1 METAH
6 DATEVLQ
13 VLARIETKVD
23 DLKASVETAQEQ
35 TATGSVLSGGLSGA
49 VIAVAVVYAQAILGV
64 RA

>member
-13 VLARIETKVD
+13 VLARIEKKVD
-23 DLKASVETAQEQ
+23 DPKASVETAQEQ